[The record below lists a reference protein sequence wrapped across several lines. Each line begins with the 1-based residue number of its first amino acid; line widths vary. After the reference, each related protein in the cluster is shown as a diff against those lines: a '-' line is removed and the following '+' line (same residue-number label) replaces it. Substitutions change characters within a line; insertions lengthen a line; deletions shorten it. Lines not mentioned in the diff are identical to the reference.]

1 MQGLLLCKKPLK
13 WKLFHPECQ
22 HLSLVK
28 IKALAAYFW
37 MLFQS
42 GFHMGMCISECL
54 DEKARVARDTSG
66 LSKSVVWLCEEREFL
81 SLMPDRKSW
90 SLRRNMLF
98 CWNPFTIRR
107 LFFSGYLQANKYV
120 YQTHL
125 MLFFPFQRNN
135 LQGQNL
141 DNCYVKQGYANLW
154 SLCWWE
160 ISLNRTNSMKNSHVS
175 FRGFLVTLAIRSPTV
190 QWILSFKT
198 TTL

>member
-98 CWNPFTIRR
+98 CWNPFTIRKLFFFR
-107 LFFSGYLQANKYV
+107 LFASKQVCVPDTFNV
-120 YQTHL
+120 V
-125 MLFFPFQRNN
+125 FPFPK
-135 LQGQNL
+135 
-141 DNCYVKQGYANLW
+141 KQFA
-154 SLCWWE
+154 
-160 ISLNRTNSMKNSHVS
+160 
-175 FRGFLVTLAIRSPTV
+175 RSE
-190 QWILSFKT
+190 LR
-198 TTL
+198 